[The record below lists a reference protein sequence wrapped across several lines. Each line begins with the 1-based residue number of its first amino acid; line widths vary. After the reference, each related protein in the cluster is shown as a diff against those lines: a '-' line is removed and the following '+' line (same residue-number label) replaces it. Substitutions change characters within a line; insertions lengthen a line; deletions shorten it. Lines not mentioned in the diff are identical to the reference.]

1 MGKLNWGSLIIGA
14 VLGIVIYMFFARKRV
29 ASS

>member
-14 VLGIVIYMFFARKRV
+14 VLGVVLYIFVAKRKV
-29 ASS
+29 SA